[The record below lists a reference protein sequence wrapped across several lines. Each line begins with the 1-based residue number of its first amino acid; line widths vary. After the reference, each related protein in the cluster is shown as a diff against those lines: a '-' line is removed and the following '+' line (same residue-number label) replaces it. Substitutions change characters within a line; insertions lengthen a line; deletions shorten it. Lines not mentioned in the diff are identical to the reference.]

1 MSKEDLRFATGLQK
15 KIGMKTK
22 ANHKFTKEDIIT
34 IPNILSFFRL
44 LLIPVIVVLYCHYEY
59 YRASAA
65 VVVLS
70 GATDIMDG
78 KIARRFHMVS
88 DFGKILDPIADKL
101 TQAAM
106 VCCLLSR
113 YSWMG
118 ALIILLV
125 LKESFQLVCRYA
137 VLKVTGEVNSAK
149 WYGKMSTATVYTVMI
164 ILFLFPNM
172 PQAAIN
178 AMTVLCGIVL
188 TASMLLYGRFYYRI
202 LKTNGAFQAYSG
214 TLTKVWKIILLIDW
228 LVIIGLLCYYIKDF
242 SVESILRYT
251 PQNHVL
257 SFFVI
262 LLLFVLKSIS
272 IVIYI
277 GILYAAS
284 GILFSLPFALI
295 VDILGTAAA
304 LSVPYLIGRVIG
316 PNVAARIME
325 RYPKVEA
332 IRDKRRNGDF
342 LFSFIIRFIGGLPTD
357 IVSLL
362 MGTMKVDYLRYL
374 FGGLLGL
381 APRMAVYS
389 IMGMS
394 VTDMNF
400 SLFFIAIAVELII
413 VAGTAIMTKRHSH
426 RS

>member
-1 MSKEDLRFATGLQK
+1 
-15 KIGMKTK
+15 
-22 ANHKFTKEDIIT
+22 
-34 IPNILSFFRL
+34 
-44 LLIPVIVVLYCHYEY
+44 
-59 YRASAA
+59 
-65 VVVLS
+65 
-70 GATDIMDG
+70 
-78 KIARRFHMVS
+78 MVS

-125 LKESFQLVCRYA
+125 LKESFQLVCGYA

-188 TASMLLYGRFYYRI
+188 TASMLLYGRFYYKI
-202 LKTNGAFQAYSG
+202 LKANSAFQVYSG
-214 TLTKVWKIILLIDW
+214 SLTKVWKMILLVDW
-228 LVIIGLLCYYIKDF
+228 LVIIGLLYYYIKDF
-242 SVESILRYT
+242 SVESILRFT
-251 PQNHVL
+251 PQNHVFA
-257 SFFVI
+257 FFVL

-272 IVIYI
+272 IVVYI

-284 GILFSLPFALI
+284 GIIFSLPIALI
-295 VDILGTAAA
+295 VDILGTAVA
-304 LSVPYLIGRVIG
+304 LSIPYLIGRVVG
-316 PNVAARIME
+316 PNVVAHIIE
-325 RYPKVEA
+325 KYPKVEA
-332 IRDKRRNGDF
+332 IRDRRGKGDF

-362 MGTMKVDYLRYL
+362 MGAMKVDYLKYL
-374 FGGLLGL
+374 SGGLLGL
-381 APRMAVYS
+381 APRMVIFS

-400 SLFFIAIAVELII
+400 NMFFIAIAVELLI
-413 VAGTAIMTKRHSH
+413 VAGTAIMAKRHSH

>member
-1 MSKEDLRFATGLQK
+1 M
-15 KIGMKTK
+15 
-22 ANHKFTKEDIIT
+22 
-34 IPNILSFFRL
+34 
-44 LLIPVIVVLYCHYEY
+44 
-59 YRASAA
+59 
-65 VVVLS
+65 
-70 GATDIMDG
+70 
-78 KIARRFHMVS
+78 
-88 DFGKILDPIADKL
+88 
-101 TQAAM
+101 
-106 VCCLLSR
+106 
-113 YSWMG
+113 
-118 ALIILLV
+118 
-125 LKESFQLVCRYA
+125 
-137 VLKVTGEVNSAK
+137 
-149 WYGKMSTATVYTVMI
+149 
-164 ILFLFPNM
+164 
-172 PQAAIN
+172 
-178 AMTVLCGIVL
+178 
-188 TASMLLYGRFYYRI
+188 
-202 LKTNGAFQAYSG
+202 
-214 TLTKVWKIILLIDW
+214 WKIILLIDW

-413 VAGTAIMTKRHSH
+413 VAGTAIMTTRHSH